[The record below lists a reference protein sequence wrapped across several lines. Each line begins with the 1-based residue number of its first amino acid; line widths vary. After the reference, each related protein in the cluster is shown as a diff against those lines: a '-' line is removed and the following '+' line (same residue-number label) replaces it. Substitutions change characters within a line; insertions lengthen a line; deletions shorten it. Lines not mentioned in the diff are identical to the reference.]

1 MINKISYKFAEALL
15 KDTTGNTSYSGNE
28 MMEENSMK
36 NKIYSRPK
44 IKMNNLNNSVQNPRQ
59 ISARYQTVNFE
70 NKNKTRDEKI
80 NDKNV
85 ETIEGIANKN
95 K

>member
-44 IKMNNLNNSVQNPRQ
+44 IKMNNLNNSV
-59 ISARYQTVNFE
+59 
-70 NKNKTRDEKI
+70 
-80 NDKNV
+80 
-85 ETIEGIANKN
+85 
-95 K
+95 